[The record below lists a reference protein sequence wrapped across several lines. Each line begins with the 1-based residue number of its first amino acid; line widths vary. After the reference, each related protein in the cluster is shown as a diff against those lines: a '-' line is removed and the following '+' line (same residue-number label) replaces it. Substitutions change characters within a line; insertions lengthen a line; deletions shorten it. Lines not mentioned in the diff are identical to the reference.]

1 MTRLKLHGGNT
12 LTQYWHL
19 LGTRRALLGSLL
31 LTLSLAFAGCAGTR
45 EGVATRPAAR
55 PQARAPESI
64 DDVFGDES
72 EFVRHSAD
80 EDTSEA
86 DADGALDLTAE
97 DAIDLEVDAEGRAS
111 LATLE
116 MLSRTALALAAED
129 RIDEAQDH
137 VFVLEDQAGMPVPAG
152 ADSLYIEHQLSLQRR
167 ADLIGAVLAEQ
178 YAYAGD
184 EVQADS
190 LLADGYARLAQGA
203 FPDSLV
209 PATGAKLSPITVDLL
224 KVDNQEVNRWV
235 TYFSGRGRGF
245 FQVWLERRAQ
255 VDSMITAILD
265 ENGLPRELIYL
276 AMIESGLSS
285 RAVSNVGAVGPWQ
298 FMAPTGRAHGLRTDW
313 WVDER
318 RDMELSTRAACKYI
332 RNLYAQFNDWA
343 LVLAAYNT
351 GEGRVERVIGQTGHD
366 DFWNLRLPSQTTA
379 HIPKFIAAARIG
391 EDPERYGFSVPA
403 ERPLHYDILTVDD
416 AFDLEVIAKC
426 ANVDVADIKLLNPG
440 LVRGMTSPD
449 HKAYPVKVPKGL
461 GAATQVAL
469 AKVPAEKRLTWRS
482 HRVARGETLGRIA
495 SLYGTSVGEIARM
508 NRLNSP
514 YLIHPGDELLVPMPG
529 ELSDKARAR
538 LESAAASGKSTAGK
552 STKGKSTAA
561 KSGKTTVAKAGKSAA
576 HYEPPAGWERVSY
589 DVRKGDTVGAIA
601 KKLGVSVSHLR
612 QVNKIPRSNRI
623 HIGQKLVAY
632 RPPRG

>member
-1 MTRLKLHGGNT
+1 MIRLKLHGGNE
-12 LTQYWHL
+12 LTKSADVRP
-19 LGTRRALLGSLL
+19 GVRALSLAVL
-31 LTLSLAFAGCAGTR
+31 LTLAGLAAGCASSHDTAPR
-45 EGVATRPAAR
+45 STPRP
-55 PQARAPESI
+55 PQPHAQTSI

-72 EFVRHSAD
+72 EFARGEVV
-80 EDTSEA
+80 EDATEA
-86 DADGALDLTAE
+86 DKDGALDLTAD
-97 DAIDLEVDAEGRAS
+97 DAIELAVDEEGRAS
-111 LATLE
+111 LDTLE
-116 MLSRTALALAAED
+116 KLSRTALALAAEG

-137 VFVLEDQAGMPVPAG
+137 VFVLEDQAGMPAPAG

-167 ADLIGAVLAEQ
+167 ADLLGAVLTEQ
-178 YAYAGD
+178 YAFAGD
-184 EVQADS
+184 ESQADS

-209 PATGAKLSPITVDLL
+209 PATGAQLSPITVDLL
-224 KVDNQEVNRWV
+224 KVDNQEVSRWV
-235 TYFSGRGRGF
+235 TYFSGRGRDH

-298 FMAPTGRAHGLRTDW
+298 FMAPTGRAHGLRSDW
-313 WVDER
+313 WIDER
-318 RDMELSTRAACKYI
+318 RDMEMSTRAACKYI
-332 RNLYAQFNDWA
+332 RRLYAQFNDWA

-403 ERPLHYDILTVDD
+403 ARPLHYDVLKVED

-426 ANVDVADIKLLNPG
+426 ANVDVSEIKLLNPS

-449 HKAYPVKVPKGL
+449 HKSYDVKVPHGL

-469 AKVPAEKRLTWRS
+469 AKVPAEKRLTWSR
-482 HRVARGETLGRIA
+482 HHVARGETLGRIA
-495 SLYGTSVGEIARM
+495 ANYGTTVGDIARL
-508 NRLNSP
+508 NKLNSP
-514 YLIHPGDELLVPMPG
+514 YTIHPGDELLVPMPG
-529 ELSDKARAR
+529 ELSDKARKR
-538 LESAAASGKSTAGK
+538 LETAAASGKSNTGK
-552 STKGKSTAA
+552 ATKGKGKSGQATAA
-561 KSGKTTVAKAGKSAA
+561 KSGKATAR
-576 HYEPPAGWERVSY
+576 YEPPAGWERVSY

-601 KKLGVSVSHLR
+601 KKLGVTVSHLR
-612 QVNKIPRSNRI
+612 QVNRIPRSNMI
-623 HIGQKLVAY
+623 HIGQKIVAY

>member
-1 MTRLKLHGGNT
+1 MIRQKLHGGNKLSNIAGVCVRQHAPF
-12 LTQYWHL
+12 LT
-19 LGTRRALLGSLL
+19 AL
-31 LTLSLAFAGCAGTR
+31 LTLAALATGCASSHETPAR
-45 EGVATRPAAR
+45 SAPRP
-55 PQARAPESI
+55 PQPHAQTSI
-64 DDVFGDES
+64 EDVFGDEN
-72 EFVRHSAD
+72 EFARREVR
-80 EDTSEA
+80 EDSTES

-97 DAIDLEVDAEGRAS
+97 DVIDLAVDEEGRAS
-111 LATLE
+111 LDTLE
-116 MLSRTALALAAED
+116 KLSRTALALAAEG

-137 VFVLEDQAGMPVPAG
+137 VFVLEDQAGMPAPGG

-167 ADLIGAVLAEQ
+167 ADLLGAMLTEQ
-178 YAYAGD
+178 YAFAGD
-184 EVQADS
+184 ESQADS

-209 PATGAKLSPITVDLL
+209 PATGAQLSPITVDLL
-224 KVDNQEVNRWV
+224 KVDNQEVSRWV
-235 TYFSGRGRGF
+235 TYFSGRGRDH

-313 WVDER
+313 WIDER
-318 RDMELSTRAACKYI
+318 RDMEMSTRAACKYI
-332 RNLYAQFNDWA
+332 RRLYAQFNDWA

-351 GEGRVERVIGQTGHD
+351 GEGRVERVIGQTGHN

-403 ERPLHYDILTVDD
+403 ARPLHYDLLKVEG

-426 ANVDVADIKLLNPG
+426 ANVDVAEIKVLNPA

-449 HKAYPVKVPKGL
+449 HKAYEVKVPDGL
-461 GAATQVAL
+461 GSATQVAL
-469 AKVPAEKRLTWRS
+469 AKVPAEKRLTWSR
-482 HRVARGETLGRIA
+482 HHVARGETLGRIA
-495 SLYGTSVGEIARM
+495 GNYGTTVGDIAR
-508 NRLNSP
+508 LNKLNAP
-514 YLIHPGDELLVPMPG
+514 YTIHPGDELLVPMPG
-529 ELSDKARAR
+529 ELSDKARQR
-538 LESAAASGKSTAGK
+538 LESAAASGKSSATKA
-552 STKGKSTAA
+552 TKGKSG
-561 KSGKTTVAKAGKSAA
+561 KSGAAKAGKATA
-576 HYEPPAGWERVSY
+576 RYEPPAGWERVSY

-601 KKLGVSVSHLR
+601 KKLGVTVSHLR
-612 QVNKIPRSNRI
+612 QVNRIPRSNMI
-623 HIGQKLVAY
+623 HIGQKIVAY

>member
-1 MTRLKLHGGNT
+1 MIRLKLHGGNKLAHRST
-12 LTQYWHL
+12 LRRHPRL
-19 LGTRRALLGSLL
+19 LPGAVLAALA
-31 LTLSLAFAGCAGTR
+31 LAAAGCAGTR
-45 EGVATRPAAR
+45 DTAAPRPAAR
-55 PQARAPESI
+55 PQPRAQSSVES
-64 DDVFGDES
+64 VFGDDS
-72 EFVRHSAD
+72 EFVRRATV
-80 EDTSEA
+80 EDTSA
-86 DADGALDLTAE
+86 VAADGALDLTAD

-116 MLSRTALALAAED
+116 KLSRTAMALAAED

-137 VFVLEDQAGMPVPAG
+137 VFVLEDQAGLPAPAG

-167 ADLIGAVLAEQ
+167 ADLLGAVLAEQ
-178 YAYAGD
+178 YAYVGD
-184 EVQADS
+184 EAQADS

-209 PATGAKLSPITVDLL
+209 PATGVKLSPITVDLL

-235 TYFSGRGRGF
+235 TYFSGRGRDH

-403 ERPLHYDILTVDD
+403 ERPLHYDVLTVDD
-416 AFDLEVIAKC
+416 AYDLEVIAKC

-449 HKAYPVKVPKGL
+449 HKAYPVKVPDGL
-461 GAATQVAL
+461 GALTQAAL
-469 AKVPAEKRLTWRS
+469 AKVPAEKRLTWSR
-482 HRVARGETLGRIA
+482 HHVARGETLGRIA
-495 SLYGTSVGEIARM
+495 ANYGTTVGEIARM
-508 NRLNSP
+508 NKLNTP

-529 ELSDKARAR
+529 ELSEKARAR
-538 LESAAASGKSTAGK
+538 LEAAAATSKTGAGK
-552 STKGKSTAA
+552 AAKGKPGKATA
-561 KSGKTTVAKAGKSAA
+561 AKAGKAPA
-576 HYEPPAGWERVSY
+576 RYEPPAGWERVSY

-601 KKLGVSVSHLR
+601 KRLGVSVSHLR
-612 QVNKIPRSNRI
+612 QVNRIPRSNRI